1 MDPGTT
7 CGKRSAQT
15 LGSAPVVASWQVCSN
30 DPLERRRFADLATT
44 LALPGS
50 PAGPKNRLR
59 HVVRIETEGGVW
71 FLKVFGRT
79 QWKNRLHFALSRP
92 FASSDAERE
101 LRVTEAL
108 RAAGQ
113 ATPVPVAY
121 GRDGAKSFYLCR
133 ALEGTSLADLL
144 AQGTLPAGLAPTVA
158 NHCGRLL
165 RDGFLLPDLSA
176 DHVFV
181 AGEAGAWQLAVLD
194 LHNGQLGSPG
204 AVPRRML
211 VRVLRRFARSVRQLP
226 VSWPQALRFAVRLV
240 RAAGRGDE
248 VRGLLGRLPPFSTAA
263 RYEVAGKSVA
273 YATRNPERD
282 LREQA
287 MLARVWPG
295 RPGETVLDLPCGA
308 GRLLPMLRERFGHRV
323 VHGDGAVAMLRQ
335 ARAAAEHPAPS
346 TAADA
351 LAMPFADGCVDGV
364 VMFRFL
370 HHLAPELRQQ
380 ALAEACRTARRFVV
394 VSFFHPCSFHHLQ
407 RRLRQLGG
415 GAPTRFAVRLG
426 ALRRE
431 FLRHGFV
438 LQTTAAD
445 LPYARDLWLASFVRA

>member
-7 CGKRSAQT
+7 CGKLSALP
-15 LGSAPVVASWQVCSN
+15 LGSAPVSASWQLCTE
-30 DPLERRRFADLATT
+30 DPLERRRFADLAST
-44 LALPGS
+44 LHLPGS
-50 PAGPKNRLR
+50 PAGPRNRLR
-59 HVVRIETEGGVW
+59 HVVRIEADGGTW
-71 FLKVFGRT
+71 FLKVFTRT
-79 QWKNRLHFALSRP
+79 QWKNRLHFATSRP

-108 RAAGQ
+108 RAAGH
-113 ATPVPVAY
+113 ATPVPVAC
-121 GRDGAKSFYLCR
+121 GRFGPKSYYLCR
-133 ALEGTSLADLL
+133 ALEGSSLADLL
-144 AQGTLPAGLAPTVA
+144 ARGAVPAGLGHAVA

-165 RDGFLLPDLSA
+165 HEGFHLPDLSA

-181 AGEAGAWQLAVLD
+181 AGAAGSWRLAVLD
-194 LHNGQLGSPG
+194 LHNGQFGRSG
-204 AVPRRML
+204 AAPRRVL

-226 VSWPQALRFAVRLV
+226 VSWPQALSFAVRLV
-240 RAAGRGDE
+240 RAAGRGAE
-248 VRGLLGRLPPFSTAA
+248 VRKLLGRLPPFSTAA
-263 RYEVAGKSVA
+263 RYEVAGKSHA
-273 YATRNPERD
+273 YATRNPDRD
-282 LREQA
+282 AREQE

-295 RPGETVLDLPCGA
+295 RPGESVLDLPCGA
-308 GRLLPMLRERFGHRV
+308 GRLLPLLTGRFGHRV

-346 TAADA
+346 TTADA
-351 LAMPFADGCVDGV
+351 LAMPFADRCVDGV

-370 HHLAPELRQQ
+370 HHLAPELRHQ

-415 GAPTRFAVRLG
+415 GTPTRFAVPLG